1 MWTRVRAVMRKEF
14 IHIFR
19 DARTLAVVIVLPVL
33 MLILYGY
40 AINLDVRHLR
50 TAILDED
57 RTSTSREM
65 VRSLQHNEYFDIVRY
80 LDRPGQ
86 IDTLF
91 ARGEAKL
98 VLVVPRGFGRDVA
111 SGKRPQVQALIDGSD
126 STIATIAQ
134 SYVSGFIQTVS
145 IDYARQYATRAGLPA
160 ERLAVPVDFQPRV
173 WYNPEMRSTHFI
185 VPGLIAVI
193 LMQISA
199 LLTSLTIVRERERGT
214 IEQLVVSPVMPH
226 ELMIGKI
233 VPYVIIA
240 YVDVLLVLVSGRLLF
255 GVPLKGS
262 VVLLLVHS
270 AIFLFASMGI
280 GLLISVL
287 ARTQLVAFIAA
298 MLGTMLPSVLLS
310 GFVFPISAMP
320 PALQYL
326 TYLIPARYFIVILR
340 GIFLKGVGPE
350 VLWKP
355 ALSLIVFGLVAI
367 VLSARRF
374 QKRL

>member
-1 MWTRVRAVMRKEF
+1 MWMRIRTVMRKEF
-14 IHIFR
+14 IHVLR
-19 DARTLAVVIVLPVL
+19 DIRTLAVVIVLPVL

-57 RTSTSREM
+57 RTSASREFIC
-65 VRSLQHNEYFDIVRY
+65 SLQHNEYFDMVLY
-80 LDRPGQ
+80 LGRPEEA
-86 IDTLF
+86 DMVL
-91 ARGEAKL
+91 ARGGAKL
-98 VLVVPRGFGRDVA
+98 VFVIPRGFGRDVA

-126 STIATIAQ
+126 STTATIAQ
-134 SYVSGFIQTVS
+134 SYVSGFLQTISV
-145 IDYARQYATRAGLPA
+145 DYARRQAARAGLPA
-160 ERLAVPVDFQPRV
+160 ERLAMPFDFQPRV
-173 WYNPEMRSTHFI
+173 WYNPEMKSTYFI

-214 IEQLVVSPVMPH
+214 IERLVVSPIMPH

-233 VPYVIIA
+233 VPYVIIGFA
-240 YVDVLLVLVSGRLLF
+240 DVLLVLAAGRLLF
-255 GVPLKGS
+255 GVPLRGS

-270 AIFLFASMGI
+270 AVFLFASMGI
-280 GLLISVL
+280 GLLISVI

-298 MLGTMLPSVLLS
+298 ILGTMLPSVLLS
-310 GFVFPISAMP
+310 GFMFPISAMP
-320 PALQYL
+320 QVLQYL

-340 GIFLKGVGPE
+340 GIFLKGTGPE

-355 ALSLIVFGLVAI
+355 TLSLIVFGLIAI
-367 VLSARRF
+367 AVSVRRF
-374 QKRL
+374 QKKL

>member
-1 MWTRVRAVMRKEF
+1 MWMRIRAVMRKEF
-14 IHIFR
+14 IHVLR
-19 DARTLAVVIVLPVL
+19 DIRTLAVVIVLPVL

-57 RTSTSREM
+57 RTSASREFI
-65 VRSLQHNEYFDIVRY
+65 RSLQHNEYFDMVLY
-80 LDRPGQ
+80 LGRPEEA
-86 IDTLF
+86 DMVL
-91 ARGEAKL
+91 ARGGAKL
-98 VLVVPRGFGRDVA
+98 VFVIPRGFGRDVA

-126 STIATIAQ
+126 STTATIAQ
-134 SYVSGFIQTVS
+134 SYVLGFLQTISV
-145 IDYARQYATRAGLPA
+145 DYARRQAARAGLPA
-160 ERLAVPVDFQPRV
+160 ERLAMPFDFQPRV
-173 WYNPEMRSTHFI
+173 WYNPEMKSTYFI

-214 IEQLVVSPVMPH
+214 IEQLVVSPIMPH

-240 YVDVLLVLVSGRLLF
+240 FADVLLVLAAGRLLF
-255 GVPLKGS
+255 GVPLRGS

-270 AIFLFASMGI
+270 AVFLFASMGI
-280 GLLISVL
+280 GLLISVI

-298 MLGTMLPSVLLS
+298 ILGTMLPSVLLS
-310 GFVFPISAMP
+310 GFMFPISAMP
-320 PALQYL
+320 QVLQYL

-340 GIFLKGVGPE
+340 GIFLKGTGPE

-355 ALSLIVFGLVAI
+355 TLSLIVFGLIAI
-367 VLSARRF
+367 AVSVRRF
-374 QKRL
+374 QKKL

>member
-1 MWTRVRAVMRKEF
+1 MWTRIRAVMRKEF
-14 IHIFR
+14 IHILR
-19 DARTLAVVIVLPVL
+19 DPRTLAVVIVLPVL

-50 TAILDED
+50 TAILDQD
-57 RTSTSREM
+57 KTSISREFI
-65 VRSLQHNEYFDIVRY
+65 RSLQHNEYFDIVRY

-91 ARGEAKL
+91 ARSEAKL
-98 VLVVPRGFGRDVA
+98 VFVIPRGFGRDVA
-111 SGKRPQVQALIDGSD
+111 FGRSTQVQALIDGSD
-126 STIATIAQ
+126 STTATIAQ
-134 SYVSGFIQTVS
+134 SYVSGFIQMVS
-145 IDYARQYATRAGLPA
+145 IDYVRQYARRAGLPA
-160 ERLAVPVDFQPRV
+160 ERLAVPIDFQPRV
-173 WYNPEMRSTHFI
+173 WYNPEMKSTHFI

-240 YVDVLLVLVSGRLLF
+240 FVDVLLVLASGRLLF
-255 GVPLKGS
+255 GVPLRGS
-262 VVLLLVHS
+262 AVLLLLHS
-270 AIFLFASMGI
+270 AVFLFASMGI
-280 GLLISVL
+280 GLLISVA

-310 GFVFPISAMP
+310 GFMFPISAMP
-320 PALQYL
+320 QALQYL

-355 ALSLIVFGLVAI
+355 ALSLIVFGVVALV
-367 VLSARRF
+367 VSARRF

>member
-1 MWTRVRAVMRKEF
+1 MWTRIRAVMRKEF
-14 IHIFR
+14 IHILR
-19 DARTLAVVIVLPVL
+19 DPRTLAVVIVLPVL

-57 RTSTSREM
+57 KTSISREFI
-65 VRSLQHNEYFDIVRY
+65 RSLQHNEYFDIVRY

-91 ARGEAKL
+91 ARSEAKL
-98 VLVVPRGFGRDVA
+98 VFVIPRGFGRDVA
-111 SGKRPQVQALIDGSD
+111 FGRSTQVQALIDGSD
-126 STIATIAQ
+126 STTATIAQ
-134 SYVSGFIQTVS
+134 SYVSGFIQMVS
-145 IDYARQYATRAGLPA
+145 IDYVRQYARRAGLPA
-160 ERLAVPVDFQPRV
+160 ERLAVPIDFQPRV
-173 WYNPEMRSTHFI
+173 WYNPEMKSTHFI

-240 YVDVLLVLVSGRLLF
+240 FVDVLLVLASGRLLF
-255 GVPLKGS
+255 GVPLRGS
-262 VVLLLVHS
+262 AVLLLLHS
-270 AIFLFASMGI
+270 AVFLFASMGI
-280 GLLISVL
+280 GLLISVA

-310 GFVFPISAMP
+310 GFMFPISAMP
-320 PALQYL
+320 QALQYL

-355 ALSLIVFGLVAI
+355 ALSLIVFGVVALV
-367 VLSARRF
+367 VSARRF

>member
-1 MWTRVRAVMRKEF
+1 MWTRIRAVMRKEF
-14 IHIFR
+14 IHILR
-19 DARTLAVVIVLPVL
+19 DPRTLAVVIVLPVL

-57 RTSTSREM
+57 KTSISRKFI
-65 VRSLQHNEYFDIVRY
+65 RSLQHNEYFDIVRY

-91 ARGEAKL
+91 ARSEAKL
-98 VLVVPRGFGRDVA
+98 VFVIPRGFGRDVA
-111 SGKRPQVQALIDGSD
+111 FGRSTQVQALIDGSD
-126 STIATIAQ
+126 STTATIAQ
-134 SYVSGFIQTVS
+134 SYVSGFIQMVS
-145 IDYARQYATRAGLPA
+145 IDYVRQYARRAGLPA
-160 ERLAVPVDFQPRV
+160 ERLAVPIDFQPRV
-173 WYNPEMRSTHFI
+173 WYNPEMKSTHFI

-240 YVDVLLVLVSGRLLF
+240 FVDVLLVLASGRLLF
-255 GVPLKGS
+255 GVPLRGS
-262 VVLLLVHS
+262 AVLLLLHS
-270 AIFLFASMGI
+270 AVFLFASMGI
-280 GLLISVL
+280 GLLISVA

-310 GFVFPISAMP
+310 GFMFPISAMP
-320 PALQYL
+320 QALQYL

-355 ALSLIVFGLVAI
+355 ALSLIVFGVVALV
-367 VLSARRF
+367 VSARRF

>member
-1 MWTRVRAVMRKEF
+1 MWTRIRAVMRKEF

-19 DARTLAVVIVLPVL
+19 DPRTLAVVMVLPVL
-33 MLILYGY
+33 MLMIYGY

-57 RTSTSREM
+57 KTSISREFI
-65 VRSLQHNEYFDIVRY
+65 RSLQHNEYFDVVQY

-86 IDTLF
+86 IDALF
-91 ARGEAKL
+91 ARGKAKL
-98 VLVVPRGFGRDVA
+98 VFVIPRGFGRDVA
-111 SGKRPQVQALIDGSD
+111 SGRSPQVQALIDGSD
-126 STIATIAQ
+126 STTATIAQ
-134 SYVSGFIQTVS
+134 SYVSGFIQMTS
-145 IDYARQYATRAGLPA
+145 IDYARRYARRMGLPA
-160 ERLAVPVDFQPRV
+160 ERLAVPIDFQPRV
-173 WYNPEMRSTHFI
+173 WYNPEMKSTHFI

-240 YVDVLLVLVSGRLLF
+240 FVDVLLVLASGRLLF

-270 AIFLFASMGI
+270 AVFLFASMGI
-280 GLLISVL
+280 GLLISVI
-287 ARTQLVAFIAA
+287 ARTQLVAFISA

-310 GFVFPISAMP
+310 GFMFPISAMP
-320 PALQYL
+320 QVLQYL

-355 ALSLIVFGLVAI
+355 ALSLIVFGVVALA
-367 VLSARRF
+367 LSARRF

>member
-1 MWTRVRAVMRKEF
+1 MWTRIRAVMRKEF

-19 DARTLAVVIVLPVL
+19 DPRTLAVVMVLPVL
-33 MLILYGY
+33 MLMIYGY

-57 RTSTSREM
+57 KTSISREFI
-65 VRSLQHNEYFDIVRY
+65 RSLQHNEYFDIVQY

-86 IDTLF
+86 IDALF
-91 ARGEAKL
+91 ARGKAKL
-98 VLVVPRGFGRDVA
+98 VFVIPRGFGRDVA
-111 SGKRPQVQALIDGSD
+111 SGRSPQVQALIDGSD
-126 STIATIAQ
+126 STTATIAQ
-134 SYVSGFIQTVS
+134 SYVSGFIQTTS
-145 IDYARQYATRAGLPA
+145 IDYARRYARRMGLPA
-160 ERLAVPVDFQPRV
+160 ERLAAPIDFQPRV
-173 WYNPEMRSTHFI
+173 WYNPEMKSTHFI

-214 IEQLVVSPVMPH
+214 IEHLVVSPVMPH

-240 YVDVLLVLVSGRLLF
+240 FVDVLLVMASGRLLF

-270 AIFLFASMGI
+270 AVFLFASMGI
-280 GLLISVL
+280 GLLISVI

-310 GFVFPISAMP
+310 GFMFPITAMP
-320 PALQYL
+320 QVLQYL

-355 ALSLIVFGLVAI
+355 ALSLIVFGVVALA
-367 VLSARRF
+367 LSARRF

>member
-1 MWTRVRAVMRKEF
+1 MWTRIRAVMRKEL

-57 RTSTSREM
+57 KTSASREFI
-65 VRSLQHNEYFDIVRY
+65 RSLQHNEYFDVVQY
-80 LDRPGQ
+80 LERPGQ
-86 IDTLF
+86 IDALF
-91 ARGEAKL
+91 AYGGAKL
-98 VLVVPRGFGRDVA
+98 VFVIPRGFGRDVA
-111 SGKRPQVQALIDGSD
+111 SGKTPQVQALIDGSD
-126 STIATIAQ
+126 STTATIAQ

-145 IDYARQYATRAGLPA
+145 IDYVRRYATRAGLPA
-160 ERLAVPVDFQPRV
+160 ERLAVPIDFQPRV
-173 WYNPEMRSTHFI
+173 WYNPEMKSTHFI

-270 AIFLFASMGI
+270 AVFLFASMGI

-310 GFVFPISAMP
+310 GFMFPISAMP

>member
-14 IHIFR
+14 IHILR
-19 DARTLAVVIVLPVL
+19 DIRTLAVVIVLPVL

-50 TAILDED
+50 TAVLDED
-57 RTSTSREM
+57 KTSASREFI
-65 VRSLQHNEYFDIVRY
+65 RSLQHNEYFDIAQY
-80 LDRPGQ
+80 LDKPSQ
-86 IDTLF
+86 VDTLF
-91 ARGEAKL
+91 ARGGVKL
-98 VLVVPRGFGRDVA
+98 VFVIPRGFGRDVA
-111 SGKRPQVQALIDGSD
+111 SGRSPQVQALIDGSD
-126 STIATIAQ
+126 STTATIAQ
-134 SYVSGFIQTVS
+134 SYVSGFIQTLSVE
-145 IDYARQYATRAGLPA
+145 YARRYATRAGLPA
-160 ERLAVPVDFQPRV
+160 ERLSMPIDFQPRV
-173 WYNPEMRSTHFI
+173 WYNPEMKSTYFI

-193 LMQISA
+193 LMQVSA
-199 LLTSLTIVRERERGT
+199 LLTSLTVVRERERGT
-214 IEQLVVSPVMPH
+214 IEQLVVSPIMPH

-233 VPYVIIA
+233 VPYVLIA
-240 YVDVLLVLVSGRLLF
+240 FADVLLVLASGRLLF
-255 GVPLKGS
+255 GVPLRGS

-270 AIFLFASMGI
+270 AVFLFASMGI
-280 GLLISVL
+280 GLLISVI

-310 GFVFPISAMP
+310 GFMFPISAMP
-320 PALQYL
+320 QALQYL

-367 VLSARRF
+367 ALSTRRF
-374 QKRL
+374 HKRL

>member
-1 MWTRVRAVMRKEF
+1 MWTRIRAVMRKEF

-19 DARTLAVVIVLPVL
+19 DPRTLAVVMVLPVL
-33 MLILYGY
+33 MLMIYGY

-57 RTSTSREM
+57 KTSISRELI
-65 VRSLQHNEYFDIVRY
+65 RSLQHNEYFDIVQY

-86 IDTLF
+86 IDALF
-91 ARGEAKL
+91 ARAEAKL
-98 VLVVPRGFGRDVA
+98 VFVIPRGFGRDGA
-111 SGKRPQVQALIDGSD
+111 SGRSPQVQALIDGSD
-126 STIATIAQ
+126 STTATIAQ
-134 SYVSGFIQTVS
+134 SYVSGFIQTTSV
-145 IDYARQYATRAGLPA
+145 DYARRYARRMELPA
-160 ERLAVPVDFQPRV
+160 ERLAVPIDFQPRV
-173 WYNPEMRSTHFI
+173 WYNPEMKSTHFI

-240 YVDVLLVLVSGRLLF
+240 FVDVLLVLASGRLLF

-270 AIFLFASMGI
+270 AVFLFASMGI
-280 GLLISVL
+280 GLLISVI

-310 GFVFPISAMP
+310 GFMFPISAMP
-320 PALQYL
+320 QVLQYL

-355 ALSLIVFGLVAI
+355 ALSLIVFGVVALA
-367 VLSARRF
+367 LSARRF

>member
-1 MWTRVRAVMRKEF
+1 MWTRIRAVMRKEF

-19 DARTLAVVIVLPVL
+19 DPRTLAVVMVLPVL
-33 MLILYGY
+33 MLMIYGY

-57 RTSTSREM
+57 KTSISRELI
-65 VRSLQHNEYFDIVRY
+65 RSLQHNEYFDIVQY

-86 IDTLF
+86 IDALF
-91 ARGEAKL
+91 ARGKAKL
-98 VLVVPRGFGRDVA
+98 VFVIPRGFGRDVA
-111 SGKRPQVQALIDGSD
+111 SGRSPQVQALIDGSD
-126 STIATIAQ
+126 STTATIAQ
-134 SYVSGFIQTVS
+134 SYVSGFVQTTS
-145 IDYARQYATRAGLPA
+145 IDYARRYARRMGLPA
-160 ERLAVPVDFQPRV
+160 ERLAVPIDFQPRV
-173 WYNPEMRSTHFI
+173 WYNPEMKSSHFI

-240 YVDVLLVLVSGRLLF
+240 FVDVLLVLASGRLLF

-270 AIFLFASMGI
+270 AVFLFASMGI
-280 GLLISVL
+280 GLLISVI

-310 GFVFPISAMP
+310 GFMFPISAMP
-320 PALQYL
+320 QVLQYL

-355 ALSLIVFGLVAI
+355 ALSLIVFGVVAL

>member
-1 MWTRVRAVMRKEF
+1 MWTRIRAVMRKEF

-19 DARTLAVVIVLPVL
+19 DPRTLAVVMVLPVF
-33 MLILYGY
+33 MLTIYGY

-57 RTSTSREM
+57 KTSISREFI
-65 VRSLQHNEYFDIVRY
+65 RSLQHNEYFDIVQY

-86 IDTLF
+86 IDALF
-91 ARGEAKL
+91 ARGKAKL
-98 VLVVPRGFGRDVA
+98 VFVIPQGFGRDVA
-111 SGKRPQVQALIDGSD
+111 SGRSPHVQALIDGSD
-126 STIATIAQ
+126 STTATIAR
-134 SYVSGFIQTVS
+134 SYVSGFIQTTS
-145 IDYARQYATRAGLPA
+145 IDYARRYARRMGLPA
-160 ERLAVPVDFQPRV
+160 ERLAMPIDFQPRV
-173 WYNPEMRSTHFI
+173 WYNPEMKSTHFI
-185 VPGLIAVI
+185 VPGIIAVI

-240 YVDVLLVLVSGRLLF
+240 FADVLLVLASGRLLF
-255 GVPLKGS
+255 GVPLRGS
-262 VVLLLVHS
+262 AVLLLLHS
-270 AIFLFASMGI
+270 AVFLFAAMGI
-280 GLLISVL
+280 GLLISVV

-310 GFVFPISAMP
+310 GFMFPISAMP
-320 PALQYL
+320 QVLQYL

-355 ALSLIVFGLVAI
+355 ALSLIVFGVVAL

>member
-1 MWTRVRAVMRKEF
+1 MWMRIRAVMRKEF
-14 IHIFR
+14 IHVLR
-19 DARTLAVVIVLPVL
+19 DIRTLAVVIVLPVL

-57 RTSTSREM
+57 RTSASREFI
-65 VRSLQHNEYFDIVRY
+65 RSLQHNEYFDMVLY
-80 LDRPGQ
+80 LGRPEEA
-86 IDTLF
+86 DMVLE
-91 ARGEAKL
+91 RGGAKL
-98 VLVVPRGFGRDVA
+98 VFVIPRGFGRDVA

-126 STIATIAQ
+126 STTATIAQ
-134 SYVSGFIQTVS
+134 SYVLGFLQTISV
-145 IDYARQYATRAGLPA
+145 DYARRQAARAGLPA
-160 ERLAVPVDFQPRV
+160 ERLAMPFDFQPRV
-173 WYNPEMRSTHFI
+173 WYNPEMKSTYFI

-214 IEQLVVSPVMPH
+214 IEQLVVSPIMPH

-240 YVDVLLVLVSGRLLF
+240 FADVLLVLAAGRLLF
-255 GVPLKGS
+255 GVPLRGS

-270 AIFLFASMGI
+270 AVFLFASMGI
-280 GLLISVL
+280 GLLISVI

-298 MLGTMLPSVLLS
+298 ILGTMLPSVLLS
-310 GFVFPISAMP
+310 GFMFPISAMP
-320 PALQYL
+320 QVLQYL

-340 GIFLKGVGPE
+340 GIFLKGTGPE

-355 ALSLIVFGLVAI
+355 TLSLIVFGLIAI
-367 VLSARRF
+367 AVSVRRF
-374 QKRL
+374 QKKL

>member
-1 MWTRVRAVMRKEF
+1 MWTRIRAVMRKEF

-19 DARTLAVVIVLPVL
+19 DPRTLAVVMVLPVL
-33 MLILYGY
+33 MLVIYGY

-57 RTSTSREM
+57 KTSVSREFI
-65 VRSLQHNEYFDIVRY
+65 RSLQHNEYFDIVQY

-86 IDTLF
+86 IDALF
-91 ARGEAKL
+91 ARGKAKL
-98 VLVVPRGFGRDVA
+98 VFVIPRGFGRDVV
-111 SGKRPQVQALIDGSD
+111 SGRSPKVQALIDGSD
-126 STIATIAQ
+126 SATATIAQ
-134 SYVSGFIQTVS
+134 SYVSGFIQTTS
-145 IDYARQYATRAGLPA
+145 IDYARRYARRMGLPA
-160 ERLAVPVDFQPRV
+160 ERLAVPIDFQPRV

-240 YVDVLLVLVSGRLLF
+240 FVDVLLVLASGRFLF
-255 GVPLKGS
+255 GVPLRGS

-270 AIFLFASMGI
+270 AVFLFASMGI
-280 GLLISVL
+280 GLLISVI

-310 GFVFPISAMP
+310 GFMFPISAMP
-320 PALQYL
+320 QVLQYL

-355 ALSLIVFGLVAI
+355 ALALIVFGVVAL

>member
-1 MWTRVRAVMRKEF
+1 MWTRIRAVMRKEF

-19 DARTLAVVIVLPVL
+19 DIRTLAVVIALPVL

-50 TAILDED
+50 MAVLDED
-57 RTSTSREM
+57 KTSTSREL
-65 VRSLQHNEYFDIVRY
+65 VRSLRHNEYFDIVRY
-80 LDRPGQ
+80 LDGPGQ
-86 IDTLF
+86 IDALF

-98 VLVVPRGFGRDVA
+98 VLVIPRGFGRDIA
-111 SGKRPQVQALIDGSD
+111 SGKSPQIQALIDGSD
-126 STIATIAQ
+126 STTATIAQ

-145 IDYARQYATRAGLPA
+145 IGYARQYATRAGLPA
-160 ERLAVPVDFQPRV
+160 ERLAVPIDFQPRV

-226 ELMIGKI
+226 ELMVGKI

-262 VVLLLVHS
+262 VALLLVHS
-270 AIFLFASMGI
+270 AVFLFASMGI

-310 GFVFPISAMP
+310 GFMFPISAMP
-320 PALQYL
+320 QALQYL

-374 QKRL
+374 RKRL